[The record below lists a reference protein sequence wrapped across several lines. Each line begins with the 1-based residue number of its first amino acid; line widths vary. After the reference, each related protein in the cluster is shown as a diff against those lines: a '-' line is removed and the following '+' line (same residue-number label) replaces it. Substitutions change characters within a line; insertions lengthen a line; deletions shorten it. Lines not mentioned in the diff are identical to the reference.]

1 MLETILVPT
10 DGSANGSEAVKVAA
24 DLAGKYGARL
34 VVLHVLTEEVPEA
47 LLHAAQVEHVG
58 EASGEKPGRL
68 AAYPGEVMARQ
79 PLKGTD
85 RLPQEVLDYVSKQ
98 VLEQAEA
105 LAKESGA
112 SKIVTEADAGDPVEV
127 ILDTAKQVKA
137 NLIVLGRRGL
147 GPIKRL
153 LMGSVSSKVGQLAD
167 CSTLVVRH

>member
-1 MLETILVPT
+1 
-10 DGSANGSEAVKVAA
+10 
-24 DLAGKYGARL
+24 
-34 VVLHVLTEEVPEA
+34 
-47 LLHAAQVEHVG
+47 
-58 EASGEKPGRL
+58 
-68 AAYPGEVMARQ
+68 MARQ

-105 LAKESGA
+105 LAKEAGA
-112 SKIVTEADAGDPVEV
+112 AKVVTEADAGDPVEV

-153 LMGSVSSKVGQLAD
+153 LMGSVSTKVGQLAD